1 MTQSNTMST
10 SSSIR
15 NPLDIPILAI
25 ASRFGDKSKEV
36 ERFLKFVVVGVIG
49 FIVDFGTVTI
59 LQATVLP
66 PTAKSGERIVENVIV
81 ATTIAFIAALLS
93 NFTWNRIW
101 TYPDSR
107 SRSARRQL
115 FLFTFISLV
124 GWLARTLWITNAY
137 HALGEIFMP
146 ILLPIIRIFRTAY
159 VPSIAADDKLG
170 TRVAMV
176 VGVIVVTFWNFFA
189 NRHWTYND
197 VDSQS

>member
-1 MTQSNTMST
+1 MSQSNAIRSR
-10 SSSIR
+10 SFVLR

-59 LQATVLP
+59 LQATILP
-66 PTAKSGERIVENVIV
+66 PTNKLGERVVVNVIL
-81 ATTIAFIAALLS
+81 ATSIAFIAALIS

-115 FLFTFISLV
+115 FMFAFISMIGYL
-124 GWLARTLWITNAY
+124 GRTIWITTSY
-137 HALGEIFMP
+137 HFLGVLLMP
-146 ILLPIIRIFRTAY
+146 AVQPVVRLFRPAY
-159 VPSIAADDKLG
+159 VPTLAADDKLG
-170 TRVAMV
+170 TMIAMV

-189 NRHWTYND
+189 NRRWTYND
-197 VDSQS
+197 VDVQ